1 MMSNSRQ
8 IPFEFQSLRCSIQ
21 YKILQYIIGI
31 QAKQTPI
38 RAIHKLEQLNCE
50 MTYIEHLAD
59 VAVLS
64 GARGKLN
71 GAPARG
77 IVGDEAERIEL
88 RRRVFAFRVA
98 FLRGFGND

>member
-1 MMSNSRQ
+1 
-8 IPFEFQSLRCSIQ
+8 
-21 YKILQYIIGI
+21 
-31 QAKQTPI
+31 
-38 RAIHKLEQLNCE
+38 

>member
-1 MMSNSRQ
+1 
-8 IPFEFQSLRCSIQ
+8 
-21 YKILQYIIGI
+21 
-31 QAKQTPI
+31 
-38 RAIHKLEQLNCE
+38 

-64 GARGKLN
+64 GALGKLN